1 MQMCLF
7 VAMQVHILAIID
19 VLDTFDKA
27 STTPF
32 RVEMRVS

>member
-7 VAMQVHILAIID
+7 VAMQLHILAIID
-19 VLDTFDKA
+19 VLDTFEKA
-27 STTPF
+27 STPF